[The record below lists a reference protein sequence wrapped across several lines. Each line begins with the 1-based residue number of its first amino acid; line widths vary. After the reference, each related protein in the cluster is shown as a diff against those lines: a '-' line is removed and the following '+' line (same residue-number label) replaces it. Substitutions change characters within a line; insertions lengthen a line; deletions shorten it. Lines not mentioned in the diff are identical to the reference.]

1 MGSSQETSLLDKEV
15 DDLEYLDFR
24 DFASDRPLATNTAPP
39 PWELSGPREYG
50 PSLDVNGREE
60 RVIWGLHLPYCEGA
74 VTVEGSAA
82 NLRYNQK
89 AEGSD
94 TYPFENLSVLLLSQ
108 FTSKYKVSRV
118 MLRGMLEMLRFV
130 DDDGS
135 RFNIDDLKDVHHEHF
150 QARRR
155 KYYPLL
161 QVVKR
166 KVEASATAKIAG
178 ETTADAYDIP
188 TNLVVDRLLR
198 SAPSMEEMLSNQ
210 GGKQLSRDETAAAGL
225 ASTHIFSV
233 PEEKADGTKGDNQNG
248 ELARSTP
255 HFGFDGIMVGMDGK
269 RKVYVN
275 DIVMC
280 TLDGVDDAHPWD
292 AAKLGVMVELRRF
305 RLAVEVDGQYST
317 YLAGTDFIRA
327 WEQQDDGKT
336 AVRREAIDGPCEM
349 YTAAEVADKVHEDER
364 ANEALAEQDA
374 RRYFAEGFVVPK
386 PPPEGGRRRRK
397 RALDDG
403 YFSVKCDRW
412 SPEGTSDDP
421 KFSIRKSEFIH
432 NVENHP
438 AAMLPLVQY
447 IDGLNADGMQTKASS
462 WKRCK
467 CMWLAL
473 QRRRGQANVVA
484 VASNG
489 CSCTGEMEL

>member
-1 MGSSQETSLLDKEV
+1 MGSSQETSPLDEEL
-15 DDLEYLDFR
+15 DDREYLDFR
-24 DFASDRPLATNTAPP
+24 DFARGNPLATNKAPP
-39 PWELSGPREYG
+39 PWELSGRREYG
-50 PSLDVNGREE
+50 PSLDVNGQEE
-60 RVIWGLHLPYCEGA
+60 RVLWGLHLPYCEGA
-74 VTVEGSAA
+74 VTVEGGAA

-94 TYPFENLSVLLLSQ
+94 TYLFENLSVLLLSQ

-135 RFNIDDLKDVHHEHF
+135 RFNIDDLNDVHHEHF
-150 QARRR
+150 QPRRR

-166 KVEASATAKIAG
+166 KVEASATAKKAG

-233 PEEKADGTKGDNQNG
+233 PEEKADGTKGNNQNG

-280 TLDGVDDAHPWD
+280 TLDGVDDAQPCRILAIYWD
-292 AAKLGVMVELRRF
+292 AAKLGVMVDVRRF
-305 RLAVEVDGQYST
+305 RLAAEVDGQSSSYS
-317 YLAGTDFIRA
+317 AGTDLIRA

-364 ANEALAEQDA
+364 ANEAPAEQDA

-403 YFSVKCDRW
+403 NFSVTCDRW
-412 SPEGTSDDP
+412 SPEGTPDDP
-421 KFSIRKSEFIH
+421 KFSIRKSEFMH

-447 IDGLNADGMQTKASS
+447 IDGFNANGMQTKASS

-467 CMWLAL
+467 CMW
-473 QRRRGQANVVA
+473 
-484 VASNG
+484 
-489 CSCTGEMEL
+489 